1 MIERLKAAGYSFVK
15 HEVSKRSGGTI
26 FFFTNP
32 EGTPV
37 EFDWTGLEME
47 SSLYEPS

>member
-1 MIERLKAAGYSFVK
+1 MMERLKAAGYGFVK
-15 HEVSKRSGGTI
+15 HEASGLSGPTH

-32 EGTPV
+32 EGTLV

-47 SSLYEPS
+47 SSLYV